1 VIDAAIAPRP
11 FPPNDSPSA
20 VRRKSSLSRRFVLVA
35 FRACRKKPFR
45 NAASGSRPA
54 TFGGEL
60 RRLDASIEDAGHFF
74 ICCFGTDG
82 DDLGQWR
89 SYAEDGHGFALGFDT
104 GALEE
109 AFMKSKG
116 KRIGQQWSFRI
127 TYDDMEL
134 TQIQAALVDLVD
146 QLTSLPR
153 TTASPR
159 P

>member
-1 VIDAAIAPRP
+1 
-11 FPPNDSPSA
+11 
-20 VRRKSSLSRRFVLVA
+20 
-35 FRACRKKPFR
+35 
-45 NAASGSRPA
+45 
-54 TFGGEL
+54 
-60 RRLDASIEDAGHFF
+60 
-74 ICCFGTDG
+74 
-82 DDLGQWR
+82 
-89 SYAEDGHGFALGFDT
+89 
-104 GALEE
+104 
-109 AFMKSKG
+109 MKSKG